1 MTTRKLVRSRDHRVI
16 AGVCGGIAEYFDIDP
31 TIVRVV
37 TAALG
42 LFSLGAVCAAYVI
55 AWLAIPDQGS
65 GQTGADHLHLLL
77 HQKAQRRIR
86 GRALGLTQKPRGRP
100 LPRPRH

>member
-1 MTTRKLVRSRDHRVI
+1 M
-16 AGVCGGIAEYFDIDP
+16 
-31 TIVRVV
+31 RVV

-65 GQTGADHLHLLL
+65 GQTGADQLYDRYGDY
-77 HQKAQRRIR
+77 QRRR
-86 GRALGLTQKPRGRP
+86 DARQSGGEPDNGPADTFSAD
-100 LPRPRH
+100 

>member
-42 LFSLGAVCAAYVI
+42 LFSLGAGCAAYVI
-55 AWLAIPDQGS
+55 AGLAIPDQGR
-65 GQTGADHLHLLL
+65 GQTGADQLYDRYGDY
-77 HQKAQRRIR
+77 QRRR
-86 GRALGLTQKPRGRP
+86 DARQSGGEPDNGPADTFSAD
-100 LPRPRH
+100 